1 MVLAATLLVVTILV
15 VPLLLLAMM
24 RRFGIE
30 EAATEQALLSH
41 ETPTVSWAVPEGED
55 PALVR
60 THLAHAGFTSVLD
73 RSGDQRLVVQCR
85 PADRERVR
93 DIIADSEH
101 TTFDGHLLRSD
112 ELRFED
118 DPV

>member
-1 MVLAATLLVVTILV
+1 
-15 VPLLLLAMM
+15 
-24 RRFGIE
+24 
-30 EAATEQALLSH
+30 
-41 ETPTVSWAVPEGED
+41 
-55 PALVR
+55 
-60 THLAHAGFTSVLD
+60 VLD

-112 ELRFED
+112 QLRFED
-118 DPV
+118 DQV